1 MSSPMV
7 ELENRSFIDN
17 KFGWKLNKNYK
28 LKNKIKEQKSSNQ
41 KENGQIKTQKPVIII
56 TSWVQPTTN

>member
-7 ELENRSFIDN
+7 ELVNRSFIDN

-28 LKNKIKEQKSSNQ
+28 LKNKIKEQKS
-41 KENGQIKTQKPVIII
+41 
-56 TSWVQPTTN
+56 